1 MWDLIKVIL
10 GVFIMVVIGL
20 VIFVVSYLLSPVNP
34 REVAI
39 GGTAF
44 PVAGII
50 VLIICLILDLKEK

>member
-34 REVAI
+34 REVAN
-39 GGTAF
+39 GGIAF

-50 VLIICLILDLKEK
+50 VLIICLVLDLKKK